1 VLNSSYDVFYKP
13 EVMKPQWNEVKPGDD
28 IIANYFLLC
37 DSCAGIQAS
46 LGK

>member
-1 VLNSSYDVFYKP
+1 MERGKT
-13 EVMKPQWNEVKPGDD
+13 GDD